1 MPQQDLALFD
11 GAGQYDVGAV
21 LQPPSEGIW
30 GIPREKL
37 EQLTGF
43 GLDVSKNHEEA
54 RTLMRSLGLWAGRR
68 VESQRV
74 GAQHRMV
81 SRSGGHP
88 EGSAEGNLD
97 RWRARK
103 R

>member
-1 MPQQDLALFD
+1 MPRQDLALFE
-11 GAGQYDVGAV
+11 GEAQYDIGAV

-43 GLDVSKNHEEA
+43 GMDVSRNHEEA
-54 RTLMRSLGLWAGRR
+54 RTLMRSLGLWAGRP
-68 VESQRV
+68 VER
-74 GAQHRMV
+74 
-81 SRSGGHP
+81 
-88 EGSAEGNLD
+88 NLD